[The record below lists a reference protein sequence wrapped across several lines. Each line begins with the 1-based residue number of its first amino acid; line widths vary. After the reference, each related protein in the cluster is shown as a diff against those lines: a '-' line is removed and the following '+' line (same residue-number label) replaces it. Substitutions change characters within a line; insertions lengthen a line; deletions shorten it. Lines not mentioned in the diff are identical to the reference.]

1 MYLAVICLAP
11 HSSFHVF
18 DIHSSPGATSPEP
31 GGAGPV
37 SEGGGGEEK
46 RKHIKVCARCNYDDT
61 RLTHMGVF

>member
-1 MYLAVICLAP
+1 MKRLHRTMYLAVICLAP

-37 SEGGGGEEK
+37 SEGGGG
-46 RKHIKVCARCNYDDT
+46 RKNENTLRCVLAAITTT
-61 RLTHMGVF
+61 RV